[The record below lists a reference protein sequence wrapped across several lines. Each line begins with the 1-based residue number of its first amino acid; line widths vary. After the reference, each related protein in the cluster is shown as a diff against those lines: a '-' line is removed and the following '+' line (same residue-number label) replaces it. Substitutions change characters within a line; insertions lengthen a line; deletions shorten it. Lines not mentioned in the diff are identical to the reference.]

1 MSFPELPTIK
11 KRLPPRQLASF
22 PAIGPLGLV
31 TRLWLWWLRR
41 HMNRARYQLTM
52 QYRKPK
58 RGTPRRFR
66 ADVSRKW
73 ASRVG
78 LYVNDKMES
87 KLNEYS
93 RAIGRHDERRH
104 LAAERKAGEEMA
116 RLLTAERGLVKA
128 HESAQLHLHGELDK
142 ARSSLEVTRDKL
154 AAVQLTATRD
164 QIKANDDAAA
174 LARIHA
180 LLDVEGEDWDAE
192 TIELVAGVIIGLG
205 YEIRDPNDPAK
216 LDHEPVAR
224 PWGPMK
230 GGQ

>member
-11 KRLPPRQLASF
+11 RRLPPRQLASF

-41 HMNRARYQLTM
+41 HLNRDRYKITLQG
-52 QYRKPK
+52 RKPR
-58 RGTPRRFR
+58 RGTPRRLR

-73 ASRVG
+73 ASRLGV
-78 LYVNDKMES
+78 YIDDKMES

-93 RAIGRHDERRH
+93 RAIGRHDERRN
-104 LAAERKAGEEMA
+104 LDAERKAGEEMA

-128 HESAQLHLHGELDK
+128 HEAAQRHNLADLAT
-142 ARSSLEVTRDKL
+142 ARSQLELTRDKL
-154 AAVQLTATRD
+154 AAVRLTATRD
-164 QIKANDDAAA
+164 QLTANSNAEA
-174 LARIHA
+174 LDRIHRLMDGTEWDSDTTSA
-180 LLDVEGEDWDAE
+180 IGE
-192 TIELVAGVIIGLG
+192 IITGLG
-205 YEIRDPNDPAK
+205 FKIRDCN
-216 LDHEPVAR
+216 EPEPAR